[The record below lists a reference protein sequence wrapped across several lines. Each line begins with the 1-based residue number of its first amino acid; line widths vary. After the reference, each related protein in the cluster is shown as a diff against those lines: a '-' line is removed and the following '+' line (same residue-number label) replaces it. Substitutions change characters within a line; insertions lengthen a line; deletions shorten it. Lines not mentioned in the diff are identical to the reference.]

1 MAAIGFLNDQI
12 LYRDTAGGLSCN
24 DAFVAFLL
32 AFRRRYNHVV
42 LFSRVHPT
50 IVDTPL
56 ALRVG
61 GVGVEVVE
69 LPFYPRISAL
79 FTQPLRYWPDLER
92 ALQRLH
98 GLDAVWLNTGHPV
111 SVRALQLLGGNPRP
125 RLVAALRGDY
135 ERDAS
140 IREGGAAKVARTMQ
154 TAMMHAFAH
163 YARRRG
169 VPVLAYGDAA
179 VARARQLGLRALPF
193 ETTLLDSQLIERP
206 PAPDP
211 ALAVDVLVVC
221 RLVREK
227 GLDRLLAAMP
237 GLRSG
242 DGRPATLAIVG
253 EGPQEEPLRAQVA
266 ALGLSDRVE
275 FRGYVAHGERLMQML
290 RSATLFALPSRT
302 EGVPATV
309 LEAMAMRLPV
319 VATAVG
325 GLPSLLA
332 DGRGVV
338 IDAGEEGLV
347 VRLHGALQRVL
358 DDDELRRRVTAAA
371 FLQVSGLTVEAQ
383 IARVV
388 EVLAA
393 QGAGDA

>member
-12 LYRDTAGGLSCN
+12 LYRDADGGLSCN

-32 AFRRRYNHVV
+32 AFRRHYDHVV

-50 IVDTPL
+50 PIDAPL
-56 ALRVG
+56 ALRVEG
-61 GVGVEVVE
+61 EGVEVIE

-79 FTQPLRYWPDLER
+79 FTHPVRHWPGLDR
-92 ALQRLH
+92 ALERLH

-111 SVRALQLLGGNPRP
+111 SVRALQLLGPTPRP

-140 IREGGAAKVARTMQ
+140 IREGGAARVARAIQ

-179 VARARQLGLRALPF
+179 VARAQQLGLRALPF
-193 ETTLLDSQLIERP
+193 ETTLLDGQLIADP

-211 ALAVDVLVVC
+211 LLAVDLLVVC

-227 GLDRLLAAMP
+227 GLDRLIEALP
-237 GLRSG
+237 GLRG
-242 DGRPATLAIVG
+242 RDGRPATLAIVG
-253 EGPQEEPLRAQVA
+253 EGPQEAPLRALVA
-266 ALGLSDRVE
+266 AHGLDERVA
-275 FRGYVAHGERLMQML
+275 FRGYVAHGKPLMQMV
-290 RSATLFALPSRT
+290 RSATVFALPSRT

-309 LEAMAMRLPV
+309 LEAMAMRVPV

-325 GLPSLLA
+325 GLPTLLA
-332 DGRGVV
+332 DGRGVLL
-338 IDAGEEGLV
+338 DAAEEGLGG
-347 VRLHGALQRVL
+347 RLQAALQQML
-358 DDDELRRRVTAAA
+358 DDPAQRERIAAAA
-371 FLQVSGLTVEAQ
+371 FQHVSGLTVEAQ

-388 EVLAA
+388 NVLE
-393 QGAGDA
+393 GADAPDA